1 MPADEL
7 DTLLSCYYN
16 QASKRA
22 FPAFLDSDITSTP
35 LNSAPYVTSLSHFCE
50 AYPSPPR
57 QGLAAQLKLSISE
70 LNDAG
75 LSVDIAL
82 VGGSF
87 LTLKS
92 TPGDLDIVLFYSLNK
107 EEIAFPLD
115 QWQRAQK
122 LKGLDVRLVPMDTRP
137 ILTLKMALF
146 FALLYTHKKYDG
158 RTTPGLVLID
168 CKG

>member
-1 MPADEL
+1 M
-7 DTLLSCYYN
+7 
-16 QASKRA
+16 
-22 FPAFLDSDITSTP
+22 
-35 LNSAPYVTSLSHFCE
+35 
-50 AYPSPPR
+50 
-57 QGLAAQLKLSISE
+57 KLSISE
-70 LNDAG
+70 LKDAG
-75 LSVDIAL
+75 LSIDIAL
-82 VGGSF
+82 IGGSF

-92 TPGDLDIVLFYSLNK
+92 TPGDLDAVLFYSLKK

-146 FALLYTHKKYDG
+146 FALLYTHRKNDG
-158 RTTPGLVLID
+158 LTTPGLVLID